1 MSRARMTLSI
11 ALAAVT
17 IVSSI
22 GLHAEEGPSPYS
34 AWSIGA
40 FGERIGTAGLVIAGS
55 GSQTEIYVASRSGYP
70 GNHDYFFSVRR
81 IPGSTQYEQ
90 LFISDAFTKEL
101 RRLALFHTPVAAR
114 PLAVAV
120 AFADGSIQLYD
131 HVTKKLLGTDTDPC
145 GTHTGLLTMTT
156 RDLDGDGWDEFVSLC
171 KDGAVAVHGYT
182 YPSWVLAGSGSLFSG
197 DIITGQM
204 DDDPAIE
211 IAVTSGRVIDADTH
225 LVQWTWAAKFG
236 AHLQAADIDGDGR
249 DELIAA
255 EPWYTVFA
263 YDVERQLPKWSIPT
277 AIDIGAILVNDID
290 ADGVQ
295 ELLLGDGQWGKI
307 HAYSTAT
314 QLEEWF
320 ITNPEHG
327 VTNIAVGDVNN
338 DGLKEVLWG
347 AGASSTGSD
356 RLYVA
361 NWVTRAITWQNEQ
374 LDGPFLGPEVG
385 DLDGDGFA
393 ELVYVST
400 SSEAGYDSGRIVVV
414 DSRTMKV
421 RNVSAGIAGGLYGW
435 TGVHDL
441 KLRDVNN
448 DGRPEILIAGDWL
461 YDGLIEA
468 YSFNTLNQFTLTWTN
483 ATRPYG
489 QPFYGVEVA
498 DIDGDGTLEVLGS
511 GGREHTGATG
521 VFIYAYDAVTH
532 GEKFHTLQIGPYW
545 STVSGLVVA
554 QLDDD
559 PALEFAGLIDGGGV
573 YVFDGVTRA
582 LDAIIDVVGASM
594 SAIKPGFGLKG
605 LLVGT
610 TTGHVGLWTFNGVNY
625 SETGGWNFGT
635 KPINGVQ
642 LTADGALAVGSDGAV
657 HVLREGALYHSANYG
672 VGFGRSL
679 LSMGGGRVLLSGGEH
694 GVHAL
699 IVHP

>member
-1 MSRARMTLSI
+1 MTLSI
-11 ALAAVT
+11 ALLAVA
-17 IVSSI
+17 ILSSI

-34 AWSIGA
+34 AWSVGA
-40 FGERIGTAGLVIAGS
+40 WGERIGSAGLVIAGS
-55 GSQTEIYVASRSGYP
+55 GSQTEIYVASRGGYP
-70 GNHDYFFSVRR
+70 GYHDYFFSVRR

-90 LFISDAFTKEL
+90 LFISEAFTKEL
-101 RRLALFHTPVAAR
+101 RRLTLFHTPVAER
-114 PLAVAV
+114 PLAIAV

-131 HVTKKLLGTDTDPC
+131 HATKKLLGTDVDPC
-145 GTHTGLLTMTT
+145 GTHTGLLTTTT

-182 YPSWVLAGSGSLFSG
+182 YPSWVLAGAGSLFSG

-204 DDDPAIE
+204 DNDPAIE
-211 IAVTSGRVIDADTH
+211 IAVTDGRVIDADTH
-225 LVQWTWAAKFG
+225 LAQWTWPAKFG
-236 AHLQAADIDGDGR
+236 AHLRAADIDGDGR
-249 DELIAA
+249 DELIGA
-255 EPWYTVFA
+255 EAWYTVFA
-263 YDVERQLPKWSIPT
+263 YDVERQLPKWSLP
-277 AIDIGAILVNDID
+277 ADLDIGAIEVADID
-290 ADGVQ
+290 NDGVQ
-295 ELLLGDGQWGKI
+295 ELLLGDGQWGEI
-307 HAYSTAT
+307 HAYSTTT
-314 QLEEWF
+314 QLEEWK
-320 ITNPEHG
+320 IANPEHG
-327 VTNIAVGDVNN
+327 VTNIAVGDVND

-361 NWVTRAITWQNEQ
+361 NWVTRAVTWQNEQ

-385 DLDGDGFA
+385 DLDGDGIS

-400 SSEAGYDSGRIVVV
+400 SSEASYDSGRIVVV

-421 RNVSAGIAGGLYGW
+421 RAVSAGIAGGVYGW
-435 TGVHDL
+435 TGVHDI
-441 KLRDVNN
+441 KLRDVNQ

-468 YSFNTLNQFTLTWTN
+468 YSLNTLNQFTLTWTN
-483 ATRPYG
+483 ATRPSG

-511 GGREHTGATG
+511 GGREHTGAAG

-545 STVSGLVVA
+545 SKVTGLVVA

-573 YVFDGVTRA
+573 YVFDGVTRT
-582 LDAIIDVVGASM
+582 LDAIIDVIAASL

-625 SETGGWNFGT
+625 SETGGWNFGA

-642 LTADGALAVGSDGAV
+642 LTPDGALAVGSDGAV
-657 HVLREGALYHSANYG
+657 HVLREGNLYHSANYG
-672 VGFGRSL
+672 NGFGRSL